1 MPNHRQAQR
10 VDSAQRWE
18 EVNPILEDGELGIAK
33 FYDED
38 GKLIK
43 TMAKCGDGIKSADG
57 TVTGTRWNDLPWL
70 TGQQGK
76 TGKTGP
82 MPRHDWKGTALR
94 FENPDGTW
102 GERVDLKGEPGNRA
116 NAEPA
121 TTTTLGGVMPAT
133 GLRVDIEGY
142 EYVTLGWDRH
152 ACYPDPIV
160 VLHNDSA
167 WLWLQ
172 KSGVGTDAGVRVPGT
187 DAAAQYWRKVAN
199 IADIPGPG
207 IGLSHDRQLNVYDVK
222 YGNESGTA
230 LEGNGTAL
238 RAKKLETARNLMVT
252 LSKTYAEPFD
262 GTKDVQP
269 GVSGILGIANG
280 GTGTNN
286 LASLAQNLAATGQI
300 GGVPRLV
307 GVFTITPRTNEYVIS
322 GLTPGHLL
330 LWHVIANQSD
340 QHRKPDVGELYAPNY
355 SVDSGLLVLFGTKP
369 KHGAALGS
377 ADGWSLISRV
387 GLRDQGESLSTG
399 QNMDM
404 AFIVGSTV
412 RLRGRSSYDDYAE
425 IRFYQL

>member
-1 MPNHRQAQR
+1 MTTP
-10 VDSAQRWE
+10 VFSAEYWE
-18 EVNPILEDGELGIAK
+18 LKNPVLLKGERGLAE
-33 FYDED
+33 FYDAD
-38 GKLIK
+38 GHVTRIREKV
-43 TMAKCGDGIKSADG
+43 GDGVMGPDRVI
-57 TVTGTRWNDLPWL
+57 TGTHWNDLPWII
-70 TGQQGK
+70 TGEQGPQ
-76 TGKTGP
+76 GDTGP

-160 VLHNDSA
+160 VLHDDSA

-238 RAKKLETARNLMVT
+238 RAKKLETART
-252 LSKTYAEPFD
+252 LTVALGKVQGELFD

-286 LASLAQNLAATGQI
+286 LASLAQNLAATGQL

-387 GLRDQGESLSTG
+387 GLRDQGESTLSTG